1 MKQRLKVW
9 LYAAR
14 PFSLTAAIV
23 PVVVGSLLAARHAFH
38 PLLFLGALFG
48 SVIIQVGTNL
58 VNDYYD
64 FVKGVDTP
72 DALGP
77 SGVLKRGLLSP
88 RAVRWGGIAC
98 FAAGS
103 AIGIVLVVAVGLP
116 LLWLGLASVLA
127 GFFYTAGPVSLAYFG
142 LGEVTVFIFMGPV
155 IVLGA
160 YYVQLARWAW
170 SPLIV
175 SLPIAF
181 LVTAILHANNL
192 RDIELDRAH
201 GKRTVATFIGRRYAR
216 WEYYALVGAGYL
228 ALLIGVLVGAAPVTA
243 LVALLTLPAAWTAL
257 RLAATTAEPRRLN
270 IVLFRTAQL
279 HMRFGALLAVGLALG
294 LFIRR

>member
-14 PFSLTAAIV
+14 PFSLTAAVV
-23 PVVVGSLLAARHAFH
+23 PVAVGTLLAARHAFH
-38 PLLFLGALFG
+38 PLLFLGAFFG

-64 FVKGVDTP
+64 YVKGVDSP
-72 DALGP
+72 EALGP
-77 SGVLKRGLLSP
+77 SGVLKRGLLTP
-88 RAVRWGGIAC
+88 RSVKWAGIGC

-103 AIGIVLVVAVGLP
+103 VIGIALVFAVGLP

-160 YYVQLARWAW
+160 YYVQVAHWAW
-170 SPLIV
+170 NPVIV

-228 ALLIGVLVGAAPVTA
+228 ALLVGVIVGAAPWTA
-243 LVALLTLPAAWTAL
+243 LVALLTLPVAWTAL
-257 RLAATTAEPRRLN
+257 RLVATTTEPRRLN
-270 IVLFRTAQL
+270 LVLFHTAQL
-279 HMRFGALLAVGLALG
+279 HMRFGALLAVGLALR
-294 LFIRR
+294 LLWR